1 MKKLEKTE
9 DLVEQLQRF
18 EVFKNIEAKPLQWL
32 IANADY
38 VVYETGDHLFY
49 PGKKPEHM
57 QVIVKGKFDVK
68 LSRNNETKTLGIWET
83 GYVTGILPFSRMK
96 EAAAFG
102 TALEPTHVLELHKD
116 FYIEMVSVSYGM
128 VQNLVGLMS
137 DRIRTFSHQR
147 YQNEKLMS
155 LGKLSAGLAHEL
167 NNPASAMVRS
177 ADELYRQIHTTP
189 EKFKALMTMRVTPEQ
204 TDQVN
209 EILFD
214 KIKNWEPDSLSLLE
228 REEQQD
234 EIVDWLEDHEIEE
247 GDDIA
252 ETFVEFGLGTKELEK
267 LNDIINGQHLDTI
280 LWWIESTLNL
290 ERLVIEIKESSDRI
304 AQLVGSI
311 KNYSHMDRGVDFE
324 LVNIHEGIIN
334 TVIILKHKIK
344 KKNINLIK
352 NLDRTLPPLKAFPN
366 ELNQVWTNILD
377 NAIDAMDA
385 GGTLQIRTFEE
396 REFICVHISDT
407 GHGIPED
414 VIERIF
420 DPFFTTKPIGEG
432 TGLGLDIVHRI
443 VEHHKGEIKVESR
456 PGNTIFKLCFP
467 IHQ

>member
-9 DLVEQLQRF
+9 DLIGQLQRF
-18 EVFKNIEAKPLQWL
+18 EVFKNIEAAPLQWL
-32 IANADY
+32 VKNSDY
-38 VVYETGDHLFY
+38 LLYEVGEHLFI

-57 QVIVKGKFDVK
+57 QVIVQGKFEVK

-102 TALEPTHVLELHKD
+102 TAIAPTYVLELHKSL
-116 FYIEMVSVSYGM
+116 YTKMVSVSYDM

-189 EKFKALMTMRVTPEQ
+189 EKFKAVITMRITPQQ

-209 EILFD
+209 AILFG
-214 KIKNWEPDSLSLLE
+214 KIKDWEPDSLSLLE

-234 EIVDWLEDHEIEE
+234 EILDWLEEHEVEN
-247 GDDIA
+247 GDDLA
-252 ETFVEFGLGTKELEK
+252 ETFVEFGLGTEDLEK
-267 LNDIINGQHLDTI
+267 INDIINGQHLDTI

-290 ERLVIEIKESSDRI
+290 ERLVIEIRESSDRI

-324 LVNIHEGIIN
+324 WVDIHEGIIN

-344 KKNINLIK
+344 RKNIILHK
-352 NLDRTLPPLKAFPN
+352 ELDRTIPKLKAFPN

-377 NAIDAMDA
+377 NAIDAMGP

-396 REFICVHISDT
+396 REHICVQISDT
-407 GHGIPED
+407 GHGIPEE

-443 VEHHKGEIKVESR
+443 VDHHKGEIKVASK
-456 PGNTIFKLCFP
+456 PGNTVFKLCFP